1 MLALADR
8 TGVEADEIFMAPPA
22 AGVSMT
28 FNKKKE
34 RKKTGREVRECLHS
48 VKRTDQQKRL
58 IW

>member
-28 FNKKKE
+28 FKKKKK
-34 RKKTGREVRECLHS
+34 KKTGREVRECLRS